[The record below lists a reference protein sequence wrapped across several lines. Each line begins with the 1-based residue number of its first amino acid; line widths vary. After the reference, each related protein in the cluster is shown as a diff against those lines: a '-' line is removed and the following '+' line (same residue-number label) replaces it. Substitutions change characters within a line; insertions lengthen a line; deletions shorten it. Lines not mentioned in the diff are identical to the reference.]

1 MLGHKGHTVP
11 HKLRLP
17 ILLLASQLDHRLW
30 EIEAANFPEVT
41 RLASRPAVDPLVE
54 SLRQR
59 LQRWPAVQWANRFL
73 PDSCFERVIIPVT
86 TPPARK
92 QKYWTQPFQLKVW
105 GFQYEVAGLGWV
117 LCLPH
122 LPGLDVVA
130 EHREELLPKA
140 QAQILSLLKR
150 DLTNFTLEKMVEL
163 SRCTLLRLGHT
174 KLEFK
179 RPTLHQLEQ
188 PNQARTK
195 SLLDEVGQ
203 KLNPDKLRP
212 SIGRNSEINEVL
224 DHLTANEPLSV
235 ALIGPAGCGKTAV
248 FFEALR
254 RFRSLP
260 TSRGGSPRTF
270 YQVTASSLMA
280 GQSGFGAWQQRCQ
293 DVIKAANEQHS
304 IVHLGGIYELVQVGR
319 HSTSPNGMAGV
330 FRQREFIS
338 VVEATP
344 QQWSQLLESHP
355 HLLSNWQAVRLDA
368 PNPEQVRQI
377 LQAHFPKLPR
387 ALVDETAYLHQRW
400 SAIGAPRRPI
410 RFLAALETQIQEVS
424 HRPNLKP
431 AQQAA
436 RAFSQE
442 TGLPTLFLEEG
453 EPFQSRKIQAW
464 FEARVLGQTA
474 AVRHVV
480 ERLRT
485 VKTALSRPGRP
496 IANFLLMGPTGV
508 GKTELARTLAE
519 FVFQDRT
526 RLTRFDMSEY
536 SHPLAV
542 SRLIGV
548 PGHEQPGLLTS
559 RVQEYPFQVV
569 LFDELEK
576 AHSDFFDLLL
586 QILGD
591 ARLTDCHG
599 EVADFS
605 NCIILMTSN
614 LGAVEASKQALG
626 FRGSS
631 AGSASSKDKLYRDAA
646 QSLFRPELINRL
658 DGLIPFAPLSQE
670 IVLNLAAKLLD
681 ELPERSAFQGR
692 AIQFEIGAECAQ
704 LLAQA
709 GFDAR
714 YGARPLKRA
723 LDRLLLAPLAI
734 ELNRFRPELPLE
746 IVIGVAQNQ
755 LKFQVRSTSGLD
767 EALAAA
773 RRKSDQEDKISQLRR
788 LVAKIDQGPLTS
800 ALQNQILSSVPQMR
814 KRKLIV
820 YSSDQ
825 LRRSGVAEKLLANWR
840 QLLADI
846 EELEDLALLSEL
858 KGADPHF
865 QQLLGELALSLRNQ
879 LIELWSAQETSAAI
893 FEVALDPELPLVG
906 EAPPR
911 FLLAIYGTRPS
922 QLSWLAKQYLAVID
936 AKPGEW
942 RLQQILV
949 TKGLHPDATE
959 SVPRP
964 ELTRYVFEGPKALE
978 VLGDFKGIGLVLEL
992 KRKKALLAFKTEAGI
1007 HSIIDNE
1014 ISYRVQVELSDKPLV
1029 SLNPDQ
1035 PFNLG
1040 AYQPPPNIHRQGS
1053 IPKQQARRTYT
1064 LLEGD
1069 STTVEDLSL
1078 DWLMDD
1084 RHSKQSPNQL
1094 VSAEVGR
1101 AFRLLSQLSGL
1112 EEKYRQRTE
1121 LRTFIQA
1128 RQLLAALEAG
1138 LD

>member
-1 MLGHKGHTVP
+1 VP
-11 HKLRLP
+11 HQLKLP

-30 EIEAANFPEVT
+30 EIEAANFPEVS
-41 RLASRPAVDPLVE
+41 RLASRPAVEPLRE
-54 SLRQR
+54 SLRRR
-59 LQRWPAVQWANRFL
+59 LQRWPAVQWASRVL
-73 PDSCFERVIIPVT
+73 PDSSFERVQIPVT
-86 TPPARK
+86 VPPARQ
-92 QKYWTQPFQLKVW
+92 QKYWTQPFLLKIW
-105 GFQYEVAGLGWV
+105 GYQYEVPGLGWV

-130 EHREELLPKA
+130 EHREELFPKA

-163 SRCTLLRLGHT
+163 SRCNLLRLGHT
-174 KLEFK
+174 KLHFK

-293 DVIKAANEQHS
+293 DVIKAANEQHA

-377 LQAHFPKLPR
+377 LQAHFPKQPR
-387 ALVDETAYLHQRW
+387 ALIDETAYLHQRW
-400 SAIGAPRRPI
+400 CAIGAPRRPI
-410 RFLAALETQIQEVS
+410 RFLAALETQIQEAS
-424 HRPNLKP
+424 PRPNLKP

-436 RAFSQE
+436 RAFSKE

-453 EPFQSRKIQAW
+453 EPFQTKKIQAW
-464 FEARVLGQTA
+464 FEARVLGQSA
-474 AVRHVV
+474 AVQQVI

-626 FRGSS
+626 IRGSS
-631 AGSASSKDKLYRDAA
+631 TTGDSKGASSKDKLYRDAA

-670 IVLNLAAKLLD
+670 IVLNLATKLLD
-681 ELPERSAFQGR
+681 QLPERSTFQGR
-692 AIQFEIGAECAQ
+692 AIHFEIGVDCAQ
-704 LLAQA
+704 LLSQQ
-709 GFDAR
+709 GFDVR

-723 LDRLLLAPLAI
+723 LDRLLLAPLAV

-746 IVIGVAQNQ
+746 IVIGVAQSQ

-800 ALQNQILSSVPQMR
+800 TLQNQIISSPPQTR

-820 YSSDQ
+820 YRGDQ
-825 LRRSGVAEKLLANWR
+825 LRRSGIAEKLLTAWR
-840 QLLADI
+840 QLLADM

-858 KGADPHF
+858 QGADPHF
-865 QQLLGELALSLRNQ
+865 QQLLGELATTLRNQ
-879 LIELWSAQETSAAI
+879 LIQLWAAQENSM
-893 FEVALDPELPLVG
+893 ALFDASSDQEQTQSGDP
-906 EAPPR
+906 PPK

-936 AKPGEW
+936 AKPGDW

-949 TKGLHPDATE
+949 TKGLHPDATDAM
-959 SVPRP
+959 PRP
-964 ELTRYVFEGPKALE
+964 ELTRYVFDGPKALE
-978 VLGDFKGIGLVLEL
+978 VLENYKGIGLVLEL
-992 KRKKALLAFKTEAGI
+992 KRNKALLALQTEAGI
-1007 HSIIDNE
+1007 HSVVDNE
-1014 ISYRVQVELSDKPLV
+1014 VSYRVQVELSDKPLV

-1035 PFNLG
+1035 PYNLC
-1040 AYQPPPNIHRQGS
+1040 AYQPPPNIHRQGT

-1064 LLEGD
+1064 LLEGA
-1069 STTVEDLSL
+1069 SALVEDLSL
-1078 DWLMDD
+1078 DWLMDE
-1084 RHSKQSPNQL
+1084 RHSKQSPNQHT
-1094 VSAEVGR
+1094 SAEVGG

-1112 EEKYRQRTE
+1112 DEMYRQRTE

-1128 RQLLAALEAG
+1128 RQLLASLEAG